1 MSEMTL
7 LTTVGGIV
15 HGWQVR
21 WWLLCHNSGMRSWWR
36 LRGEEGLRDE
46 RDREKG

>member
-15 HGWQVR
+15 HGEVR
-21 WWLLCHNSGMRSWWR
+21 WWLLCHNSGMRSRWR